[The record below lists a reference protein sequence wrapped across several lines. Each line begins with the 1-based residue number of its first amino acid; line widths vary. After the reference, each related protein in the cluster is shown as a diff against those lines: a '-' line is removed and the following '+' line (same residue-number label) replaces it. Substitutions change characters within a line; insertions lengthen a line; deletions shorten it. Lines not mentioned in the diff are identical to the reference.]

1 MTELLT
7 LGETMVSVRT
17 ARPMRLGGD
26 AHLSIAGSESNVA
39 IGAAR
44 LGHDVTWLSAVGND
58 EPGRL
63 IQRTL
68 RAENVR
74 SRMRFSDEAFTGFIA
89 FDQPSHDITRVSYHR
104 RGSAAST
111 LTPEETSAAVAEL
124 APTLLHV
131 TGITPALS
139 DTARAATLA
148 AVRTAGSDCQV
159 SLDVNYRGRLWS
171 RTSAAIA
178 LRELLPH
185 VHTVFASDD
194 ELDLLTDATDPIA
207 DLLKTVNTVVVTAGS
222 KGAWTHTTTPTS
234 PTSNPTTPTSR
245 TSNPA
250 TATSRTNVRYARPG
264 GDTSDPTAL
273 ASPTS
278 NPNAP
283 TSRTSEPTAPE
294 PSAEAPAE
302 VRTFHRPALPVTVVD
317 SIGAGDAFVSGYLS
331 ATLDGLSPEARLDR
345 ATTCGAFCVTA
356 YGDWESLP
364 TRDDLTLLTHTQGT
378 ALR

>member
-1 MTELLT
+1 MTDLLT

-17 ARPMRLGGD
+17 AHPMRLGGD

-39 IGAAR
+39 IGVAR

-63 IQRTL
+63 IERTL
-68 RAENVR
+68 RAENVGTR
-74 SRMRFSDEAFTGFIA
+74 IRFSDDAFTGFIA

-111 LTPEETSAAVAEL
+111 LTPDETTAAVTATT
-124 APTLLHV
+124 PTLLHV

-148 AVRTAGSDCQV
+148 AVRTAFAAGTQV
-159 SLDVNYRGRLWS
+159 SLDVNYRARLWS
-171 RTSAAIA
+171 RAEAATA

-194 ELDLLTDATDPIA
+194 ELDLLTDAEDSVA
-207 DLLKTVNTVVVTAGS
+207 DLLRTVDTVVVTAGG
-222 KGAWTHTTTPTS
+222 KGAWSHTKGSVDAPS
-234 PTSNPTTPTSR
+234 P
-245 TSNPA
+245 
-250 TATSRTNVRYARPG
+250 
-264 GDTSDPTAL
+264 
-273 ASPTS
+273 
-278 NPNAP
+278 
-283 TSRTSEPTAPE
+283 
-294 PSAEAPAE
+294 E
-302 VRTFHRPALPVTVVD
+302 VHTIHHPALPVTVVD

-331 ATLDGLSPEARLDR
+331 ATLDNLTPDARLTR
-345 ATTCGAFCVTA
+345 ASTSGAFCVTA

-364 TRDDLTLLTHTQGT
+364 TRQDLTLLTHTQGT

>member
-1 MTELLT
+1 MTDLLT

-39 IGAAR
+39 IGVAR
-44 LGHDVTWLSAVGND
+44 LGHDAAWLGAIGND

-68 RAENVR
+68 RAENVDTTHVR
-74 SRMRFSDEAFTGFIA
+74 LADDAFTGFIA

-111 LTPEETSAAVAEL
+111 LSADEATAAVNATK
-124 APTLLHV
+124 PTLLHV

-139 DTARAATLA
+139 DTARAANLA
-148 AVRTAGSDCQV
+148 AVRTAAAAGIEV
-159 SLDVNYRGRLWS
+159 SLDVNYRARLWS
-171 RTSAAIA
+171 RSDAATAI
-178 LRELLPH
+178 RELIPH
-185 VHTVFASDD
+185 IHTVFASDD
-194 ELDLLTDATDPIA
+194 ELDLLTEAADPVA
-207 DLLKTVNTVVVTAGS
+207 DLLSGTSVRTVVVTAGG
-222 KGAWTHTTTPTS
+222 KGAWLHTTSADT
-234 PTSNPTTPTSR
+234 
-245 TSNPA
+245 
-250 TATSRTNVRYARPG
+250 G
-264 GDTSDPTAL
+264 G
-273 ASPTS
+273 
-278 NPNAP
+278 
-283 TSRTSEPTAPE
+283 
-294 PSAEAPAE
+294 PSSA
-302 VRTFHRPALPVTVVD
+302 VVHTIHRPALPVTVVD

-331 ATLDGLSPEARLDR
+331 ATLDGLSIESRLDR

-364 TRDDLTLLTHTQGT
+364 TRDDLQLLSHSHGT

>member
-1 MTELLT
+1 MTDLLT

-39 IGAAR
+39 IGVAR

-63 IQRTL
+63 IERTL
-68 RAENVR
+68 RAENVGTR
-74 SRMRFSDEAFTGFIA
+74 IRFSEDAFTGFIA

-111 LTPEETSAAVAEL
+111 LTPDETTAAIDAL

-148 AVRTAGSDCQV
+148 AVRTAFAAGAQV
-159 SLDVNYRGRLWS
+159 SLDVNYRARLWT
-171 RTSAAIA
+171 RPEAATA

-194 ELDLLTDATDPIA
+194 ELDLLTDANDPIA
-207 DLLKTVNTVVVTAGS
+207 DLLKSVDTVVVTAGG
-222 KGAWTHTTTPTS
+222 KGAWSHT
-234 PTSNPTTPTSR
+234 R
-245 TSNPA
+245 A
-250 TATSRTNVRYARPG
+250 TAGTP
-264 GDTSDPTAL
+264 
-273 ASPTS
+273 
-278 NPNAP
+278 
-283 TSRTSEPTAPE
+283 
-294 PSAEAPAE
+294 AEAHTVDAPPTE
-302 VRTFHRPALPVTVVD
+302 VQTIHSPALPVTVVD

-331 ATLDGLSPEARLDR
+331 ATLDNLAPDARLTR
-345 ATTCGAFCVTA
+345 ATTSGAFCVTA

-364 TRDDLTLLTHTQGT
+364 TRQDLTLLTHTQGT

>member
-1 MTELLT
+1 MTDLLT

-39 IGAAR
+39 IGVAR

-63 IQRTL
+63 IERTL

-74 SRMRFSDEAFTGFIA
+74 TRIRFSDEAFTGFIA

-111 LTPEETSAAVAEL
+111 LTPDETTEAVTTL
-124 APTLLHV
+124 TPKLLHV

-148 AVRTAGSDCQV
+148 AVRTAAAAGTRV
-159 SLDVNYRGRLWS
+159 SLDVNYRARLWS
-171 RTSAAIA
+171 RPAAAAA
-178 LRELLPH
+178 LRELLPQI
-185 VHTVFASDD
+185 HTVFASDD
-194 ELDLLTDATDPIA
+194 ELDLLTDADDPIA
-207 DLLKTVNTVVVTAGS
+207 DLLRTVTTVVVTAGA
-222 KGAWTHTTTPTS
+222 KGAWCHTTGPTS
-234 PTSNPTTPTSR
+234 
-245 TSNPA
+245 
-250 TATSRTNVRYARPG
+250 G
-264 GDTSDPTAL
+264 
-273 ASPTS
+273 
-278 NPNAP
+278 
-283 TSRTSEPTAPE
+283 EPTE
-294 PSAEAPAE
+294 GQTIHAPAL
-302 VRTFHRPALPVTVVD
+302 HVTVVD

-331 ATLDGLSPEARLDR
+331 ATLDNLSPQECLHR
-345 ATTCGAFCVTA
+345 ATTSGAFCVTA

-364 TRDDLTLLTHTQGT
+364 TRQDLTLLTHTQGT

>member
-1 MTELLT
+1 MTDLLT

-26 AHLSIAGSESNVA
+26 AQLSIAGSESNVA
-39 IGAAR
+39 IGVAR
-44 LGHDVTWLSAVGND
+44 LGHDVTWLSALGND

-63 IQRTL
+63 IERTL
-68 RAENVR
+68 RAENVDTR
-74 SRMRFSDEAFTGFIA
+74 IRFSDDAFTGFIA

-111 LTPEETSAAVAEL
+111 LTPDETTAAVTTT

-148 AVRTAGSDCQV
+148 AVRTASAAGTRV
-159 SLDVNYRGRLWS
+159 SLDVNYRARLWA
-171 RTSAAIA
+171 RPEAATA

-194 ELDLLTDATDPIA
+194 ELDLLTDAEDPVA
-207 DLLKTVNTVVVTAGS
+207 DLLRSVDTVVVTAGG
-222 KGAWTHTTTPTS
+222 KGAWSHTKGAES
-234 PTSNPTTPTSR
+234 I
-245 TSNPA
+245 
-250 TATSRTNVRYARPG
+250 
-264 GDTSDPTAL
+264 D
-273 ASPTS
+273 
-278 NPNAP
+278 AP
-283 TSRTSEPTAPE
+283 APE
-294 PSAEAPAE
+294 VHTIHS
-302 VRTFHRPALPVTVVD
+302 PALPVTVVD

-331 ATLDGLSPEARLDR
+331 ATLDNLTPDARLTR
-345 ATTCGAFCVTA
+345 ATTSGAFCVTA

-364 TRDDLTLLTHTQGT
+364 TRQDLTLLTHTQGT

>member
-1 MTELLT
+1 MDLLT

-39 IGAAR
+39 IGLAR
-44 LGHDVTWLSAVGND
+44 LGHTAAWLSAVGND

-68 RAENVR
+68 RAENVDT
-74 SRMRFSDEAFTGFIA
+74 SYVRFSDDSFTGFIA

-111 LTPEETSAAVAEL
+111 LNPDEATAAINATN
-124 APTLLHV
+124 PTLLHV

-148 AVRTAGSDCQV
+148 AVRTASAAGTQV
-159 SLDVNYRGRLWS
+159 SLDVNYRARLWS
-171 RTSAAIA
+171 RPEAAA
-178 LRELLPH
+178 AVRELLPY

-194 ELDLLTDATDPIA
+194 ELDLLTDGTDPID
-207 DLLKTVNTVVVTAGS
+207 DLLESIDHVIVTAGG
-222 KGAWTHTTTPTS
+222 KGAWAHSTEGTI
-234 PTSNPTTPTSR
+234 
-245 TSNPA
+245 
-250 TATSRTNVRYARPG
+250 
-264 GDTSDPTAL
+264 
-273 ASPTS
+273 
-278 NPNAP
+278 
-283 TSRTSEPTAPE
+283 
-294 PSAEAPAE
+294 
-302 VRTFHRPALPVTVVD
+302 HRPALPVTVVD

-331 ATLDGLSPEARLDR
+331 ATLDNLSPESRLDR
-345 ATTCGAFCVTA
+345 ATTSGAFCVTA
-356 YGDWESLP
+356 EGDWESLP
-364 TRDDLTLLTHTQGT
+364 TRADLTLLTHTQGT

>member
-1 MTELLT
+1 MTDLLT

-17 ARPMRLGGD
+17 GRPMRLGGD

-39 IGAAR
+39 IGVAR

-68 RAENVR
+68 RAENVHTR
-74 SRMRFSDEAFTGFIA
+74 IRFSDEAFTGFIA

-111 LTPEETSAAVAEL
+111 LTPAETTAAVAEL
-124 APTLLHV
+124 SPTLLHV

-148 AVRTAGSDCQV
+148 AVRTTTAQV
-159 SLDVNYRGRLWS
+159 SLDVNYRARLWS
-171 RTSAAIA
+171 RADAGVA

-194 ELDLLTDATDPIA
+194 ELDLLTDAEDPIT
-207 DLLKTVNTVVVTAGS
+207 DLLRTVQTVVVTAGG
-222 KGAWTHTTTPTS
+222 KGAWSH
-234 PTSNPTTPTSR
+234 
-245 TSNPA
+245 
-250 TATSRTNVRYARPG
+250 ARG
-264 GDTSDPTAL
+264 
-273 ASPTS
+273 
-278 NPNAP
+278 
-283 TSRTSEPTAPE
+283 
-294 PSAEAPAE
+294 AE
-302 VRTFHRPALPVTVVD
+302 VLTIHRPALPVTVVD

-331 ATLDGLSPEARLDR
+331 ATLDNLTPDARLAR
-345 ATTCGAFCVTA
+345 ATTSGAFCVTA

-364 TRDDLTLLTHTQGT
+364 TREDLTLLTHTQGT

>member
-1 MTELLT
+1 MTDLLT

-26 AHLSIAGSESNVA
+26 AQLSIAGSESNVA
-39 IGAAR
+39 IGVAR
-44 LGHDVTWLSAVGND
+44 LGHDVVWLSAVGND

-68 RAENVR
+68 RAENVGTR
-74 SRMRFSDEAFTGFIA
+74 IRFADDAFTGFIA

-111 LTPEETSAAVAEL
+111 LTPDETSAAVTEL

-148 AVRTAGSDCQV
+148 AVRTASAAGTRV
-159 SLDVNYRGRLWS
+159 SLDVNYRARLWS
-171 RTSAAIA
+171 RESAAAA

-185 VHTVFASDD
+185 IHTVFSSDD
-194 ELDLLTDATDPIA
+194 EVDLLSDATDPVA
-207 DLLKTVNTVVVTAGS
+207 DLLATVETVVVTAGS
-222 KGAWTHTTTPTS
+222 KGAWSHTKAGTI
-234 PTSNPTTPTSR
+234 
-245 TSNPA
+245 
-250 TATSRTNVRYARPG
+250 
-264 GDTSDPTAL
+264 
-273 ASPTS
+273 
-278 NPNAP
+278 
-283 TSRTSEPTAPE
+283 
-294 PSAEAPAE
+294 
-302 VRTFHRPALPVTVVD
+302 HRPALPVTVVD

-331 ATLDGLSPEARLDR
+331 ATLDNLTLEDRLDR
-345 ATTCGAFCVTA
+345 ATTTGAFCVTA
-356 YGDWESLP
+356 YGDWEALP